1 MNNVHKQPAPAPA
14 YQRKL
19 WSLGGWGS
27 LESSLSS
34 AACVKA
40 RECVITDQHAHA
52 VLFASQRDL
61 SQWGKMKACCYFRCI
76 HLSLNVPCIFSKQ
89 CGVSFHWLQ
98 NMTCLF
104 AILQKPL
111 ISISLSLSLFLP
123 FLYVL
128 VVVVWGP
135 HITHSTLSLCPS
147 GRRARL
153 WVAVCPIDH
162 QRLLSRCV
170 RGKHSCEA
178 LMQNDHWV
186 WCHLER
192 GYTRA
197 KATQTATRDRE
208 TDWSCVS
215 DYFLSFSL

>member
-1 MNNVHKQPAPAPA
+1 MHTFVFECTLHLLEAVWGFFSLAAKHDLFVCYPPEAP
-14 YQRKL
+14 
-19 WSLGGWGS
+19 
-27 LESSLSS
+27 
-34 AACVKA
+34 
-40 RECVITDQHAHA
+40 H
-52 VLFASQRDL
+52 
-61 SQWGKMKACCYFRCI
+61 
-76 HLSLNVPCIFSKQ
+76 
-89 CGVSFHWLQ
+89 
-98 NMTCLF
+98 
-104 AILQKPL
+104 
-111 ISISLSLSLFLP
+111 LSLSLFLP

-162 QRLLSRCV
+162 QCLLSRCV
-170 RGKHSCEA
+170 QGKHSCEA